1 MIKLSSVNAEKGDSA
16 LYNNCALI
24 YYIQNQEIKLLQ
36 NYENCS
42 TENLNVF

>member
-1 MIKLSSVNAEKGDSA
+1 MQKKEIVHFTTTVL
-16 LYNNCALI
+16 LI